1 MGYDI
6 SNKGI
11 VIINGLDVDGVK
23 LFVVN
28 KCYGIFFVWI
38 YDFDV
43 GIIDGFDNIWKV
55 FNIIKFF
62 FDIS

>member
-6 SNKGI
+6 SNEGI

-23 LFVVN
+23 LFFVN
-28 KCYGIFFVWI
+28 KCYSIFFVWI

-43 GIIDGFDNIWKV
+43 GIIGGFDYIGKV
-55 FNIIKFF
+55 FNIIEFF